1 MKNLN
6 FVIIGMLI
14 CSAVFIS
21 GCKKDTPST
30 TTTTN
35 TLSLSNKLA
44 FTVKDAG
51 GNLVAGAAVKTYTS
65 TTDRTT
71 GSALN
76 SGTTDGNGSVTFAN
90 FAAGTTY
97 YYSIDASVGG
107 SAKHTE
113 GSVVAAQ
120 NQTVSTTVQFN

>member
-1 MKNLN
+1 MKNLT
-6 FVIIGMLI
+6 FVIAGMLI
-14 CSAVFIS
+14 CSALFIQ

-30 TTTTN
+30 TTTT
-35 TLSLSNKLA
+35 TTPSLSNKLA
-44 FTVKDAG
+44 FTIKDVG

-65 TTDRTT
+65 TGDRTT
-71 GSALN
+71 GNALN

-97 YYSIDASVGG
+97 YYSVDANVG
-107 SAKHTE
+107 SSSKHTD

>member
-1 MKNLN
+1 MKNLK

-14 CSAVFIS
+14 SSAVFIS
-21 GCKKDTPST
+21 SCKKESPAT
-30 TTTTN
+30 TTTT
-35 TLSLSNKLA
+35 TTPSLSNKLA
-44 FTVKDAG
+44 FTVKDVG

-65 TTDRTT
+65 TADRTT
-71 GSALN
+71 GSSLN
-76 SGTTDGNGSVTFAN
+76 SGTTDGNGFVTFAN

-107 SAKHTE
+107 SAKHSE
-113 GSVVAAQ
+113 GSVLAAQ